1 MLFSNMQ
8 APLAPLSAKQA
19 TFKAEHELISD
30 LENSRSIN
38 LASIVLRCIDIAPE
52 KSPALPKSYIT
63 TPLRL
68 WNYLRVRQT
77 RAFSKSL
84 QAVKV
89 L

>member
-1 MLFSNMQ
+1 MQ
-8 APLAPLSAKQA
+8 APLAPPSAKQA
-19 TFKAEHELISD
+19 SFKAEHELITD

-38 LASIVLRCIDIAPE
+38 LASIVLRCIDIAPQ
-52 KSPALPKSYIT
+52 KSSALPKSYIT

-68 WNYLRVRQT
+68 RNYLKVSQT
-77 RAFSKSL
+77 RDFSKSP